1 MLLKIFSLMAFLCV
15 CSTTGAAC
23 DAALSALLSQQD
35 AALDPV
41 LQNRVFLALL
51 SGVSF
56 AGNLAGKASKYAQM
70 PLPPAALFALKSKA
84 QALKKWTNESGID
97 PAAELHKLQGIVH
110 FDHFGQP
117 AFVHQTLNKNPI
129 WNNTPP
135 AWGYMSSP
143 MPQWLARGLFVK
155 AVDAFYVDAVRLVPL
170 QVSSPSISSKGDSK
184 ETGSPAAAVTA
195 KWSSCPKAT
204 FGQFLGVQGLGVG
217 LLDQPD
223 LVAVCSKQLQ
233 QKLVEE
239 DDGSTAGLEA
249 ALAAN
254 ASSKQASSCIQG
266 SAVNGNIRD
275 LNQQQLLQR
284 TNEPGQLQWAA
295 ILAGGDNCDLL
306 LKAERKT
313 MYHGE
318 GQHKE
323 LLHWLEKFCW
333 SQRHDARCRTYRL
346 LGCQRHRRV
355 HSTAA
360 TATAPNARV
369 AVPIVAAAVVP
380 GVLVYPNW
388 SLLQHR
394 EAPGGCKEYRAFPAL
409 ALQQPGNTSAASA
422 NGSDG
427 VQAASVLWSA
437 LDRAQVVWFPQA
449 VAWMNSNE
457 AIKELVV

>member
-1 MLLKIFSLMAFLCV
+1 MAVLCV
-15 CSTTGAAC
+15 CNTTGAAC
-23 DAALSALLSQQD
+23 DAAPSELLSQQD
-35 AALDPV
+35 AALHAAPH
-41 LQNRVFLALL
+41 NSML
-51 SGVSF
+51 SG
-56 AGNLAGKASKYAQM
+56 GPAGKASSYAQM
-70 PLPPAALFALKSKA
+70 PLPPAGLFALKSEA
-84 QALKKWTNESGID
+84 HALKKWTNESGID

-117 AFVHQTLNKNPI
+117 AFVHQTLNKNPV

-155 AVDAFYVDAVRLVPL
+155 AVDAFYVDAERLIPL
-170 QVSSPSISSKGDSK
+170 QISSPSSGSKEDSK
-184 ETGSPAAAVTA
+184 ETGSPAAAAAA
-195 KWSSCPKAT
+195 KWSTCPEAT
-204 FGQFLGVQGLGVG
+204 FEQFLAVQGLGVG

-223 LVAVCSKQLQ
+223 LVAACSKQLQ
-233 QKLVEE
+233 QKLEEE
-239 DDGSTAGLEA
+239 DDGSRAGWEA
-249 ALAAN
+249 ALATH
-254 ASSKQASSCIQG
+254 ASSKQASRCMQG
-266 SAVNGNIRD
+266 SAVNGDIRQ

-284 TNEPGQLQWAA
+284 SNEPGQLQWAA
-295 ILAGGDNCDLL
+295 VLAGGNNCDLL
-306 LKAERKT
+306 LKAERKA

-323 LLHWLEKFCW
+323 LLHWLERFCW

-360 TATAPNARV
+360 AAAAAAPDARV
-369 AVPIVAAAVVP
+369 AATTAAAVP

-409 ALQQPGNTSAASA
+409 ALQPPGDPTAADA
-422 NGSDG
+422 DG
-427 VQAASVLWSA
+427 GDGGEAGVLWSA
-437 LDRAQVVWFPQA
+437 LDRAQVVWFPKA

-457 AIKELVV
+457 AIKGLVV